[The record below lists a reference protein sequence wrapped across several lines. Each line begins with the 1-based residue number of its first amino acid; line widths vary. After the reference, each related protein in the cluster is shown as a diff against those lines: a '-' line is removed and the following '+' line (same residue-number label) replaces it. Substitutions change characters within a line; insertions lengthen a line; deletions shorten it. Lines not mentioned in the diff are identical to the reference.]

1 MFPVDLFIPSR
12 GGAIGRGGSAGF
24 ERHRTNEIVGPWVRL
39 DPCQVHGGRE
49 GGPWGAEA
57 ESSPSPPH
65 SRPRSPPGMTTEASS
80 MKGPRSPLRPTDREV
95 CKGRQQHDDPSDQV

>member
-12 GGAIGRGGSAGF
+12 GGAIGRGGGAGF

-39 DPCQVHGGRE
+39 PLMGDGPMP
-49 GGPWGAEA
+49 GPWGAEA

-65 SRPRSPPGMTTEASS
+65 SRPRPPPGMTTEASS
-80 MKGPRSPLRPTDREV
+80 MKGPRSPLRPTNREV